1 LLFPFIGTTIC
12 GRKTQKAGIAMNDEP
27 QENPLSLWESSH
39 PWLVPSADREE
50 DPVEEEI
57 RYALDEIRFA

>member
-1 LLFPFIGTTIC
+1 
-12 GRKTQKAGIAMNDEP
+12 MNDEP

-39 PWLVPSADREE
+39 PWLVSSADREE